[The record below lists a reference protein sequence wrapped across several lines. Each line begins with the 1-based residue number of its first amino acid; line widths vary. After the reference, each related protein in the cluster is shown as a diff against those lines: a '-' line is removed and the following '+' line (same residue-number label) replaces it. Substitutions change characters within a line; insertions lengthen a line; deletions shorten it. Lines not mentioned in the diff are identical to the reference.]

1 MADYTRLE
9 KYLDGILNNIP
20 VPEPYTRIEMLLAA
34 IAAKIGSGGGGG
46 GDATADLTLVAVASG
61 ITTSGSYN
69 TQAITGFTAFTLTA
83 NKGFDTLLAKARTKK
98 LSIDGGVS
106 WTTDGVATIADVNVH
121 EQSVYPKE
129 ALSQLGIVTNKDT
142 ILLTLSSIY
151 KRGDQTDR
159 ELELYLRFQPAMRLI
174 YEDTN
179 GDMQII
185 DPLQGG

>member
-1 MADYTRLE
+1 MSLITIDQLEEIQSAGNEDVLLISTADGAR
-9 KYLDGILNNIP
+9 KIK
-20 VPEPYTRIEMLLAA
+20 ASA
-34 IAAKIGSGGGGG
+34 ISGGGGESV
-46 GDATADLTLVAVASG
+46 DLTLVAVASG

-69 TQAITGFTAFTLTA
+69 TQAITGFTSFTLTA
-83 NKGFDTLLAKARTKK
+83 NKGFDTLLAKARTKR

-106 WTTDGVATIADVNVH
+106 WITDGVATIADVNVH

-129 ALSQLGIVTNKDT
+129 ALSQLGLATNKDA
-142 ILLTLSSIY
+142 ILLSLSSIY

-159 ELELYLRFQPAMRLI
+159 ELELYLRFSPAMRLI

-185 DPLQGG
+185 DPSQGG